1 MYPLGHYGMALLF
14 AAPSVR
20 FLSKRRSAL
29 FTLLALLVSTLPD
42 MDLFVPYTH
51 HHGGMH
57 TLLFVIVG
65 STAVGLTFTGIA
77 TGYRMALRDRLGTP
91 ILPERVVFRLTTTA
105 FAVGIGSH
113 LVADAIAIPIADN
126 LLRPFW
132 PVSDVVVEFYLIYP
146 GDPLWNVGI
155 FAAGLVVQATL
166 VFDLPGAVRDRA
178 SGESRS

>member
-14 AAPSVR
+14 AAPSAR
-20 FLSKRRSAL
+20 FLSRRRSAL
-29 FTLLALLVSTLPD
+29 FTLLALLVSTVPD

-65 STAVGLTFTGIA
+65 SVAVGLAFTGIA
-77 TGYRMALRDRLGTP
+77 AGYRMALRDRLGTP
-91 ILPERVVFRLTTTA
+91 VLPEREVFRLTTAA

-126 LLRPFW
+126 LLKPFW
-132 PVSDVVVEFYLIYP
+132 PVSDAVVEFYLIYP
-146 GDPLWNVGI
+146 GDPLWNVGL
-155 FAAGLVVQATL
+155 FAAGVVVQAAL
-166 VFDLPGAVRDRA
+166 MSDLPDAIAEFA
-178 SGESRS
+178 SDESGS